1 MPPPFTRLS
10 EEALCT
16 QPQTPLS
23 GAVNSGTALVISAA
37 RAFLEGNLRRSRV
50 ACRQMRARWTGWLAG
65 LVAMGWAASWAA
77 EQAKPAS
84 ELPEKFIRMTMNPE
98 RPRIPQSLDT
108 SIIRFVPTDEKLAK
122 AGVTVDLIGAIHIGD
137 KAYFQKLDNSFKKYD
152 ALLYEMVAEKDEA
165 GGSPKR
171 WKDRDKPEPRTTG
184 GTDSGSGAEEKS
196 FEAGMTVIGGMQLGA
211 KDMLGLSFQLDGI
224 DYDAPNMVHADMSPE
239 EFAQKMKERGES
251 FFTMFMQLFMEGLAQ
266 QRANKQGG
274 ASDFALLFAFFSSD
288 RELALKR
295 VMAQQ
300 FATTDILDTL
310 GGEKGSTI
318 ITERNLIALEVLR
331 EQLAKGKKRIGVF
344 YGAGHLGDMSRRLV
358 SDFGMKFTGEKWVEA
373 WDLRSKPKRRS
384 RK

>member
-1 MPPPFTRLS
+1 M
-10 EEALCT
+10 
-16 QPQTPLS
+16 
-23 GAVNSGTALVISAA
+23 TA
-37 RAFLEGNLRRSRV
+37 G
-50 ACRQMRARWTGWLAG
+50 
-65 LVAMGWAASWAA
+65 WAA

-184 GTDSGSGAEEKS
+184 GSDSGSGAEEKS
-196 FEAGMTVIGGMQLGA
+196 FEVGMTVIGGMQLGA

-300 FATTDILDTL
+300 FATTDILATL

-331 EQLAKGKKRIGVF
+331 EQLAKGKKRIGIF

-358 SDFGMKFTGEKWVEA
+358 SDLGMKFTGEKWVEA
-373 WDLRSKPKRRS
+373 WDLRFKSKRRS
-384 RK
+384 RN

>member
-1 MPPPFTRLS
+1 MPLGQVVF
-10 EEALCT
+10 
-16 QPQTPLS
+16 
-23 GAVNSGTALVISAA
+23 
-37 RAFLEGNLRRSRV
+37 
-50 ACRQMRARWTGWLAG
+50 RQMRVRSTGWLAG
-65 LVAMGWAASWAA
+65 LAAMGLVGCLIA
-77 EQAKPAS
+77 EEVRPAS
-84 ELPEKFIRMTMNPE
+84 ELPKKFIRMTMNPE

-137 KAYFQKLDNSFKKYD
+137 QAYFQKLNKSFKQYD

-165 GGSPKR
+165 GGAPQR
-171 WKDRDKPEPRTTG
+171 WEDRDQSGTGTAEAPRET
-184 GTDSGSGAEEKS
+184 SVSEEKS

-211 KDMLGLSFQLDGI
+211 KDMLGLAFQLDGI
-224 DYDAPNMVHADMSPE
+224 NYNAPNMVHADMSPE
-239 EFAQKMKERGES
+239 EFAQKMKDRGES
-251 FFTMFMQLFMEGLAQ
+251 FFTMFMQLFMQGLAQ

-274 ASDFALLFAFFSSD
+274 ASDVALLFAFFSSD

-295 VMAQQ
+295 VLAKQ
-300 FATTDILDTL
+300 FAETDILDML

-318 ITERNLIALEVLR
+318 ITERNLIALDVLS
-331 EQLAKGKKRIGVF
+331 EQLAKGKKRIGIF

-373 WDLRSKPKRRS
+373 WNLRSKPRRRS

>member
-1 MPPPFTRLS
+1 
-10 EEALCT
+10 
-16 QPQTPLS
+16 
-23 GAVNSGTALVISAA
+23 
-37 RAFLEGNLRRSRV
+37 
-50 ACRQMRARWTGWLAG
+50 MRARWTGWLVGFALMG
-65 LVAMGWAASWAA
+65 VVGGWAA
-77 EQAKPAS
+77 EEAKPAS

-137 KAYFQKLDNSFKKYD
+137 KAYFRKLDRSFRKYD
-152 ALLYEMVAEKDEA
+152 ALLYEMVAEKDETGA
-165 GGSPKR
+165 APRR
-171 WKDRDKPEPRTTG
+171 WKDRDQPSPKATEADTGKPDEAGKPST
-184 GTDSGSGAEEKS
+184 SEEKG

-239 EFAQKMKERGES
+239 EFAQKMKDRGES

-274 ASDFALLFAFFSSD
+274 ANDFALLFAFFSSN

-310 GGEKGSTI
+310 AGEKGSTI

-331 EQLAKGKKRIGVF
+331 GQLAKGKKRIGIF
-344 YGAGHLGDMSRRLV
+344 YGAGHLADMSRRLV
-358 SDFGMKFTGEKWVEA
+358 GDFGMKFTGEKWVEA
-373 WDLRSKPKRRS
+373 WDLRSKPRRPN

>member
-1 MPPPFTRLS
+1 MT
-10 EEALCT
+10 
-16 QPQTPLS
+16 
-23 GAVNSGTALVISAA
+23 AV
-37 RAFLEGNLRRSRV
+37 
-50 ACRQMRARWTGWLAG
+50 
-65 LVAMGWAASWAA
+65 WAA

-331 EQLAKGKKRIGVF
+331 EQLAKGKKRIGIF

-358 SDFGMKFTGEKWVEA
+358 SDFGMKFTGEKWVA
-373 WDLRSKPKRRS
+373 IAQIAFDRRGGGCCDARAS
-384 RK
+384 FESC

>member
-1 MPPPFTRLS
+1 
-10 EEALCT
+10 
-16 QPQTPLS
+16 
-23 GAVNSGTALVISAA
+23 
-37 RAFLEGNLRRSRV
+37 
-50 ACRQMRARWTGWLAG
+50 MRAQWTGCLAG
-65 LVAMGWAASWAA
+65 LVAMGCAAGWAV

-171 WKDRDKPEPRTTG
+171 WKDRDKPGPRTTG
-184 GTDSGSGAEEKS
+184 GTDSVSGAEEKS

-224 DYDAPNMVHADMSPE
+224 DYNAPNMVHADMSPE

-331 EQLAKGKKRIGVF
+331 EQLAKGKKRIGIF

-358 SDFGMKFTGEKWVEA
+358 SDFGMKFTDEKWVEA
-373 WDLRSKPKRRS
+373 WDLRSKSKRRS
-384 RK
+384 RN

>member
-1 MPPPFTRLS
+1 
-10 EEALCT
+10 
-16 QPQTPLS
+16 
-23 GAVNSGTALVISAA
+23 
-37 RAFLEGNLRRSRV
+37 
-50 ACRQMRARWTGWLAG
+50 
-65 LVAMGWAASWAA
+65 MGWAAGWAA

-84 ELPEKFIRMTMNPE
+84 ELPEKFIRMTMNSE

-122 AGVTVDLIGAIHIGD
+122 TGVTVDLIGAIHIGD
-137 KAYFQKLDNSFKKYD
+137 KAYFQKLDNGFKKYD

-165 GGSPKR
+165 GGSPRR
-171 WKDRDKPEPRTTG
+171 WKDRGNQEPRSAG
-184 GTDSGSGAEEKS
+184 RIDLGSGTEEKG
-196 FEAGMTVIGGMQLGA
+196 FEAGMSVIGGMQHGA

-224 DYDAPNMVHADMSPE
+224 DYGAPNMVHADMSPE
-239 EFAQKMKERGES
+239 EFSQKMKERGES

-331 EQLAKGKKRIGVF
+331 EQLAKGKKRIGIF
-344 YGAGHLGDMSRRLV
+344 YGAGHLGDMSRRLLN
-358 SDFGMKFTGEKWVEA
+358 DFGMKFTSEKWVEA
-373 WDLRSKPKRRS
+373 WDLRSKAKRRS